1 MARYTHTSEVGKDV
15 CILGAGLVGLELGI
29 HLAMQGR
36 RVQVVEMAPAI
47 NDGGN
52 FLHGIGLRT
61 ELKKRGVKV
70 DLDTRAVEIRP
81 DGVLCGQ
88 ADGEVFFPAD
98 TVIYAVGQRPESE
111 ATLALRLCAPELYQI
126 GDCLAPRNI
135 SSATGAAYQIA
146 CDIGRY

>member
-1 MARYTHTSEVGKDV
+1 MAQIFVD
-15 CILGAGLVGLELGI
+15 I
-29 HLAMQGR
+29 H
-36 RVQVVEMAPAI
+36 
-47 NDGGN
+47 
-52 FLHGIGLRT
+52 IGLRT

-70 DLDTRAVEIRP
+70 DLNTRAVEIRP

-88 ADGEVFFPAD
+88 ADGAAFFPAG

-111 ATLALRLCAPELYQI
+111 AALALRLCAPEFYQI